1 MTRLINLTILFLLVS
16 FGRAAGQSNLFDCE
30 NSKNFA
36 AYLFNSGQYDLSE
49 QEYERIG
56 FFCPFDSTSRLNLLK
71 TYRKLKKFDKE
82 ALFFTTEGLEKLNH
96 LSPDYRDEYIRM
108 LMAEQ
113 KYSEVQK
120 AFDAGLVIRQE
131 FEHRLGSELLLKHWE
146 GAYQLSKQE
155 VPKENYKIT
164 GLRVVA
170 NKGYQARRKSP
181 VVATLLSAVFPG
193 AGKMYCGYWGDGAMS
208 FLFTASSTFFAVRGF
223 DKYGSKSVYPW
234 IIGGIAASY
243 YMANVYGGAASA
255 KRFNDNLDHEF
266 INETKKILY
275 TDY

>member
-223 DKYGSKSVYPW
+223 DK
-234 IIGGIAASY
+234 
-243 YMANVYGGAASA
+243 
-255 KRFNDNLDHEF
+255 
-266 INETKKILY
+266 
-275 TDY
+275 